1 MIKEAVKY
9 LGANVD
15 TRQELIAHFNEFCLP
30 QIKKER
36 RYKMGL
42 GDNWCAMFTTVIAN
56 KCGASSSEFPYEVS
70 VFYQTRIA
78 KERLLFT
85 TEFSNVEVNDL
96 IVYDWGG
103 KGVLSHVGFVADI
116 KGEKIVAIEGNI
128 KNTVGYRAITSDSR
142 FIAGYI
148 KNPYARQKVVQLP
161 ELDRIREL
169 TKRTIKGEFGNGAER
184 ALRLG
189 ADYLAVQNMI
199 NSGEVR

>member
-15 TRQELIAHFNEFCLP
+15 TRKELIAHFNEFCLP

-56 KCGASSSEFPYEVS
+56 KCGASSNDFPYEVS
-70 VFYQTRIA
+70 VFYQTKIA

-85 TEFSNVEVNDL
+85 TEFSDVEVNDL
-96 IVYDWGG
+96 IVYDWDG

-116 KGEKIVAIEGNI
+116 EGKKIVAIEGNI
-128 KNTVGYRAITSDSR
+128 KNSVGYRTINSDSR

-148 KNPYARQKVVQLP
+148 KNPYARQKVVKLP
-161 ELDRIREL
+161 ENDRIKEL
-169 TKRTIKGEFGNGAER
+169 AKKTIRGEFGNGSER